1 MNKKVGITEVVLR
14 DGNQSLLSTRLK
26 LEDIIPIA
34 SKLDNIGY
42 SSIESWGGAI
52 FDSCVRYL
60 DEDPWERLRE
70 LKKAMPKTKQQML
83 LRGQNLVGYK
93 HYSDEIVTKF
103 IEKSVL
109 NGIDI
114 FRIFDALNDLRNI
127 KHSVEIVKKNG
138 KHAQGTIAYTISP
151 VHTLQT
157 WVDLAKEI
165 EDLDCNSLCIKDMS
179 GILSPEFAYDLIS
192 KLKKEISIPVHLH
205 THATT
210 GMSNLTNMRAV
221 EAGVDNIDTVHTLQT
236 WVDLAKEIED
246 LDCNSLCIKDM
257 SGILSP
263 EFAYDLISKLKK
275 EISIPIHLHTHATTG
290 MSNLTNM
297 RAVEAGVDNID
308 TSISSM
314 SMGYGHSA
322 TETMIYLLNEKN
334 IDVNINLKDLLK
346 ISEYFKTIRDKYRE
360 FEGSMKGVDLQMLI
374 NQVPGG
380 MLSNLETQLK
390 NLGKEELLEDVVSE
404 IYEVRKD
411 VGFVPLVTPAS
422 QIIGAQ
428 ALSNILNERYETLS
442 IEIID
447 LILGYYGKLPGE
459 INTNLFNKALEQKN
473 DITSRPADLLLEKFE
488 DFRENLKQYCKKL
501 EIKDLS
507 SIEENILTFILI
519 PYGSEKIFKKMSS

>member
-1 MNKKVGITEVVLR
+1 MNKKIGITEVVLR

-26 LEDIIPIA
+26 LDDILPIA
-34 SKLDNIGY
+34 SKLDEVGY
-42 SSIESWGGAI
+42 TSIESWGGAI

-70 LKKAMPKTKQQML
+70 LKKAMPKTNQQML

-93 HYSDEIVTKF
+93 HYSDEIVSKF
-103 IEKSVL
+103 IEKSAI

-127 KHSVEIVKKNG
+127 KHSVEEVKKYD

-151 VHTLQT
+151 VHTLET
-157 WVDLAKEI
+157 WVDLAKQI
-165 EDLDCNSLCIKDMS
+165 EDLSCDSLCIKDMS
-179 GILSPEFAYDLIS
+179 GILSPEFAYELIIR
-192 KLKKEISIPVHLH
+192 LKKEL
-205 THATT
+205 
-210 GMSNLTNMRAV
+210 
-221 EAGVDNIDTVHTLQT
+221 
-236 WVDLAKEIED
+236 
-246 LDCNSLCIKDM
+246 
-257 SGILSP
+257 
-263 EFAYDLISKLKK
+263 
-275 EISIPIHLHTHATTG
+275 SIPIHLHTHATTG

-297 RAVEAGVDNID
+297 KAIEAGVDNID

-322 TETMIYLLNEKN
+322 TETMIYLLKEKN
-334 IDVNINLKDLLK
+334 IDVDINLKDLLK
-346 ISEYFKTIRDKYRE
+346 ISDYFKVVREKYKE
-360 FEGSMKGVDLQMLI
+360 FEGSMKGVDLQMLV

-390 NLGKEELLEDVVSE
+390 NLGKEDLLEEVVSE

-428 ALSNILNERYETLS
+428 ALSNILNKRYETLS

-459 INTNLFNKALEQKN
+459 INTDLFEKALEQKTN
-473 DITSRPADLLLEKFE
+473 IKDRPADFLTEKFE
-488 DFRENLKQYCKKL
+488 DYKENLKQYCRKL
-501 EIKDLS
+501 KIDDLS
-507 SIEENILTFILI
+507 SVEENILTFILI
-519 PYGSEKIFKKMSS
+519 PYGSERIFKMMSS

>member
-1 MNKKVGITEVVLR
+1 MNKQVGITEVVLR

-26 LEDIIPIA
+26 LDDILPIA
-34 SKLDNIGY
+34 SKLDDVGY
-42 SSIESWGGAI
+42 TSIESWGGAI

-60 DEDPWERLRE
+60 DEDPWERLKE
-70 LKKAMPKTKQQML
+70 LKKAMPKTNQQML

-93 HYSDEIVTKF
+93 HYSDEIVSKF
-103 IEKSVL
+103 IEKSAI

-127 KHSVEIVKKNG
+127 KHSVEEVKRHD

-151 VHTLQT
+151 VHTLDT
-157 WVDLAKEI
+157 WIDLAKQI
-165 EDLDCNSLCIKDMS
+165 EDLNCDSLCIKDMS
-179 GILSPEFAYDLIS
+179 GILSPEFAYELIV
-192 KLKKEISIPVHLH
+192 KLKKEL
-205 THATT
+205 
-210 GMSNLTNMRAV
+210 
-221 EAGVDNIDTVHTLQT
+221 
-236 WVDLAKEIED
+236 
-246 LDCNSLCIKDM
+246 
-257 SGILSP
+257 
-263 EFAYDLISKLKK
+263 
-275 EISIPIHLHTHATTG
+275 SIPIHLHTHATTG

-297 RAVEAGVDNID
+297 KAIEAGVDNID

-322 TETMIYLLNEKN
+322 TETMIYLLKERNV
-334 IDVNINLKDLLK
+334 DVDINLKDLLK
-346 ISEYFKTIRDKYRE
+346 ISDYFKVVRDKYKE
-360 FEGSMKGVDLQMLI
+360 FEGSMKGVDLQMLV

-390 NLGKEELLEDVVSE
+390 NLGKEDLLEEVVSE

-428 ALSNILNERYETLS
+428 ALSNILNKRYETLS

-447 LILGYYGKLPGE
+447 LILGYYGKLPGD
-459 INTNLFNKALEQKN
+459 INKHLFEKALEQKTN
-473 DITSRPADLLLEKFE
+473 ITDRPADFLTEKFE
-488 DFRENLKQYCKKL
+488 DYKENLKQYCRKL
-501 EIKDLS
+501 KIDDLS

-519 PYGSEKIFKKMSS
+519 PYGSERIFKMMSS

>member
-1 MNKKVGITEVVLR
+1 VDKKIGITEVVLR

-34 SKLDNIGY
+34 SKLDDIGY

-60 DEDPWERLRE
+60 DEDPWERLRQ

-93 HYSDEIVTKF
+93 HYSDEIVSKF

-109 NGIDI
+109 NGVDI

-138 KHAQGTIAYTISP
+138 RHAQGTIAYTISP
-151 VHTLQT
+151 VHTLET

-192 KLKKEISIPVHLH
+192 E
-205 THATT
+205 
-210 GMSNLTNMRAV
+210 
-221 EAGVDNIDTVHTLQT
+221 
-236 WVDLAKEIED
+236 
-246 LDCNSLCIKDM
+246 
-257 SGILSP
+257 
-263 EFAYDLISKLKK
+263 LKK

-334 IDVNINLKDLLK
+334 IDVGIDLNDLLK
-346 ISEYFKTIRDKYRE
+346 ISEYFKTVREKYKE

-390 NLGKEELLEDVVSE
+390 NLGKEELLEEVVSE

-447 LILGYYGKLPGE
+447 LILGYYGKLPGKV
-459 INTNLFNKALEQKN
+459 NTSLFTKALEQKN
-473 DITSRPADLLLEKFE
+473 NIDERPADLLSEKFD
-488 DFRENLKQYCKKL
+488 DFKENLKRYCKKL
-501 EIKDLS
+501 KIKDLS

>member
-1 MNKKVGITEVVLR
+1 MNKKIGITEVVLR

-34 SKLDNIGY
+34 SKLDDIGY

-52 FDSCVRYL
+52 FDTCVRYL

-70 LKKAMPKTKQQML
+70 FKKAMPKTKQQML

-93 HYSDEIVTKF
+93 HYSDEIVSKF

-127 KHSVEIVKKNG
+127 KHSIEIVKKNG

-165 EDLDCNSLCIKDMS
+165 EDLDCDSLCIKDMS
-179 GILSPEFAYDLIS
+179 GILSPEFAYALIS
-192 KLKKEISIPVHLH
+192 KLKKEISIPV
-205 THATT
+205 
-210 GMSNLTNMRAV
+210 
-221 EAGVDNIDTVHTLQT
+221 
-236 WVDLAKEIED
+236 
-246 LDCNSLCIKDM
+246 
-257 SGILSP
+257 
-263 EFAYDLISKLKK
+263 
-275 EISIPIHLHTHATTG
+275 HLHTHATTG

-334 IDVNINLKDLLK
+334 IDVDINLNDLLK

-390 NLGKEELLEDVVSE
+390 NLGKKELLDEVVSE

-459 INTNLFNKALEQKN
+459 INSNLFKKALEQKN
-473 DITSRPADLLLEKFE
+473 NITERPADLLKEKFE
-488 DFRENLKQYCKKL
+488 DFKENLKQYCNKL
-501 EIKDLS
+501 KIKDLS
-507 SIEENILTFILI
+507 NIEENILTFILI

>member
-1 MNKKVGITEVVLR
+1 MNKKIGITEVVLR

-26 LEDIIPIA
+26 LDDILPIA
-34 SKLDNIGY
+34 SKLDEVGY
-42 SSIESWGGAI
+42 TSIESWGGAI

-70 LKKAMPKTKQQML
+70 LKKAMPKTNQQML

-93 HYSDEIVTKF
+93 HYSDEIVSKF
-103 IEKSVL
+103 IEKSAI

-127 KHSVEIVKKNG
+127 KHSVEEVKKYD

-151 VHTLQT
+151 VHTLET
-157 WVDLAKEI
+157 WVDLAKQI
-165 EDLDCNSLCIKDMS
+165 EDLSCDSLCIKDMS
-179 GILSPEFAYDLIS
+179 GILSPEFAYELIIR
-192 KLKKEISIPVHLH
+192 LKKEL
-205 THATT
+205 
-210 GMSNLTNMRAV
+210 
-221 EAGVDNIDTVHTLQT
+221 
-236 WVDLAKEIED
+236 
-246 LDCNSLCIKDM
+246 
-257 SGILSP
+257 
-263 EFAYDLISKLKK
+263 
-275 EISIPIHLHTHATTG
+275 SIPIHLHTHATTG

-297 RAVEAGVDNID
+297 KAIEAGVDNID

-322 TETMIYLLNEKN
+322 TETMIYLLKEKN
-334 IDVNINLKDLLK
+334 IDVDINLKDLLK
-346 ISEYFKTIRDKYRE
+346 ISDYFKVVREKYKE
-360 FEGSMKGVDLQMLI
+360 FEGSMKGVDLQMLV

-390 NLGKEELLEDVVSE
+390 NLGKEDLLEEVVSE

-428 ALSNILNERYETLS
+428 ALSNILNKRYETLS

-459 INTNLFNKALEQKN
+459 INTDLFEKALEQKTN
-473 DITSRPADLLLEKFE
+473 IKDRPADFLTEKFE
-488 DFRENLKQYCKKL
+488 DYKENLKQYCEKL
-501 EIKDLS
+501 KIDDLS

-519 PYGSEKIFKKMSS
+519 PYGSEKIFKMMSS

>member
-34 SKLDNIGY
+34 SKLDDIGY

-93 HYSDEIVTKF
+93 HYSDEIVSKF

-221 EAGVDNIDTVHTLQT
+221 EAGVDNIDT
-236 WVDLAKEIED
+236 
-246 LDCNSLCIKDM
+246 
-257 SGILSP
+257 
-263 EFAYDLISKLKK
+263 
-275 EISIPIHLHTHATTG
+275 
-290 MSNLTNM
+290 
-297 RAVEAGVDNID
+297 
-308 TSISSM
+308 SISSM

-334 IDVNINLKDLLK
+334 IDVNINLNDLLK
-346 ISEYFKTIRDKYRE
+346 ISEYFKTIRDKYKE

-390 NLGKEELLEDVVSE
+390 NLGKEELLDDVVSE

-411 VGFVPLVTPAS
+411 VGFVPFVTPAS

-459 INTNLFNKALEQKN
+459 INKNLFKKALEQKN
-473 DITSRPADLLLEKFE
+473 NITIVLQIY
-488 DFRENLKQYCKKL
+488 LKKSLRILKK
-501 EIKDLS
+501 I
-507 SIEENILTFILI
+507 
-519 PYGSEKIFKKMSS
+519 

>member
-34 SKLDNIGY
+34 SKLDDIGY

-93 HYSDEIVTKF
+93 HYSDEIVSKF

-221 EAGVDNIDTVHTLQT
+221 EAGVDNIDT
-236 WVDLAKEIED
+236 
-246 LDCNSLCIKDM
+246 
-257 SGILSP
+257 
-263 EFAYDLISKLKK
+263 
-275 EISIPIHLHTHATTG
+275 
-290 MSNLTNM
+290 
-297 RAVEAGVDNID
+297 
-308 TSISSM
+308 SISSM

-334 IDVNINLKDLLK
+334 IDVDINLNDLLK
-346 ISEYFKTIRDKYRE
+346 ISEYFKTIRDKYSE

-390 NLGKEELLEDVVSE
+390 NLGKEELLDEIVSE

-428 ALSNILNERYETLS
+428 ALSNILIERYETLS

-459 INTNLFNKALEQKN
+459 INKDLF
-473 DITSRPADLLLEKFE
+473 
-488 DFRENLKQYCKKL
+488 KKL
-501 EIKDLS
+501 
-507 SIEENILTFILI
+507 
-519 PYGSEKIFKKMSS
+519 

>member
-26 LEDIIPIA
+26 LDDMIPIA
-34 SKLDNIGY
+34 SKLDDVGY

-60 DEDPWERLRE
+60 DEDPWERLKE
-70 LKKAMPKTKQQML
+70 LKNAMPKTKQQML

-93 HYSDEIVTKF
+93 HYSDEIVSKF
-103 IEKSVL
+103 IDRSAF

-151 VHTLQT
+151 VHTLKS
-157 WVDLAKEI
+157 WIDLAKEI
-165 EDLDCNSLCIKDMS
+165 EDLDCDSLCIKDMS
-179 GILSPEFAYDLIS
+179 GILSPEFAYDLI
-192 KLKKEISIPVHLH
+192 
-205 THATT
+205 T
-210 GMSNLTNMRAV
+210 
-221 EAGVDNIDTVHTLQT
+221 
-236 WVDLAKEIED
+236 
-246 LDCNSLCIKDM
+246 
-257 SGILSP
+257 
-263 EFAYDLISKLKK
+263 KLKK

-297 RAVEAGVDNID
+297 KAVEAGVDNID

-334 IDVNINLKDLLK
+334 IYTDINLNDLLK
-346 ISEYFKTIRDKYRE
+346 ISEYFRSVRERYGE

-390 NLGKEELLEDVVSE
+390 NLGKEDLLEEVVSE

-428 ALSNILNERYETLS
+428 ALSNILNKRYETLS

-459 INTNLFNKALEQKN
+459 INEDLFKKALKKKKN
-473 DITSRPADLLLEKFE
+473 ITDRPADLLTEKFE
-488 DFRENLKQYCKKL
+488 DFKENLKKYCSTLK
-501 EIKDLS
+501 IKDIS
-507 SIEENILTFILI
+507 SIEENTLTFILI

>member
-26 LEDIIPIA
+26 LDDMIPIA
-34 SKLDNIGY
+34 SKLDDVGY

-60 DEDPWERLRE
+60 DEDPWERLKE
-70 LKKAMPKTKQQML
+70 LKNAMPKTKQQML

-93 HYSDEIVTKF
+93 HYSDEIVSKF
-103 IEKSVL
+103 IERSAF

-151 VHTLQT
+151 VHTLKS
-157 WVDLAKEI
+157 WIDLAKEI
-165 EDLDCNSLCIKDMS
+165 EDLDCDSLCIKDMS
-179 GILSPEFAYDLIS
+179 GILSPEFAYDLI
-192 KLKKEISIPVHLH
+192 
-205 THATT
+205 T
-210 GMSNLTNMRAV
+210 
-221 EAGVDNIDTVHTLQT
+221 
-236 WVDLAKEIED
+236 
-246 LDCNSLCIKDM
+246 
-257 SGILSP
+257 
-263 EFAYDLISKLKK
+263 KLKK

-297 RAVEAGVDNID
+297 KAVEAGVDNID

-334 IDVNINLKDLLK
+334 IYTDINLNDLLK
-346 ISEYFKTIRDKYRE
+346 ISEYFRSVRERYGE

-390 NLGKEELLEDVVSE
+390 NLGKEDLLEEVVSE

-428 ALSNILNERYETLS
+428 ALSNILNKRYETLS
-442 IEIID
+442 IEIVD
-447 LILGYYGKLPGE
+447 LILGYYGKVPGE
-459 INTNLFNKALEQKN
+459 INEDLFKKALEQKIN
-473 DITSRPADLLLEKFE
+473 ITDRPADLLAEKIE
-488 DFRENLKQYCKKL
+488 DFKENLKKYCSKL
-501 EIKDLS
+501 KIKDLS

>member
-1 MNKKVGITEVVLR
+1 MNKKIGITEVVLR

-26 LEDIIPIA
+26 LDDILPIA
-34 SKLDNIGY
+34 SKLDEVGY
-42 SSIESWGGAI
+42 TSIESWGGAI

-70 LKKAMPKTKQQML
+70 LKKAMPKTNQQML

-93 HYSDEIVTKF
+93 HYSDEIVSKF
-103 IEKSVL
+103 IEKSAI

-127 KHSVEIVKKNG
+127 KHSVEEVKKYD

-151 VHTLQT
+151 VHTLET
-157 WVDLAKEI
+157 WVDLAKQI
-165 EDLDCNSLCIKDMS
+165 EDLSCDSLCIKDMS
-179 GILSPEFAYDLIS
+179 GILSPEFAYELIIR
-192 KLKKEISIPVHLH
+192 LKKEL
-205 THATT
+205 
-210 GMSNLTNMRAV
+210 
-221 EAGVDNIDTVHTLQT
+221 
-236 WVDLAKEIED
+236 
-246 LDCNSLCIKDM
+246 
-257 SGILSP
+257 
-263 EFAYDLISKLKK
+263 
-275 EISIPIHLHTHATTG
+275 SIPIHLHTHATTG

-297 RAVEAGVDNID
+297 KAIEAGVDNID

-322 TETMIYLLNEKN
+322 TETMIYLLKEKN
-334 IDVNINLKDLLK
+334 IDVDINLKDLLK
-346 ISEYFKTIRDKYRE
+346 ISEYFKAVREKYKE
-360 FEGSMKGVDLQMLI
+360 FEGSMKGVDLQMLV

-390 NLGKEELLEDVVSE
+390 NLGKEDLLEEVVSE

-428 ALSNILNERYETLS
+428 ALSNILNKRYETLS

-447 LILGYYGKLPGE
+447 LILGYYGKLPGK
-459 INTNLFNKALEQKN
+459 INTDLFEKALEQKTN
-473 DITSRPADLLLEKFE
+473 IKDRPADFLTEKF
-488 DFRENLKQYCKKL
+488 DDYKENLKQYCKKL
-501 EIKDLS
+501 KIDDLS
-507 SIEENILTFILI
+507 KIEENILTFILI
-519 PYGSEKIFKKMSS
+519 PYGSERIFKMMSS

>member
-1 MNKKVGITEVVLR
+1 MNKKIGITEVVLR

-26 LEDIIPIA
+26 LDDILPIA
-34 SKLDNIGY
+34 SKLDEVGY
-42 SSIESWGGAI
+42 TSIESWGGAI

-70 LKKAMPKTKQQML
+70 LKKAMPKTNQQML

-93 HYSDEIVTKF
+93 HYSDEIVSKF
-103 IEKSVL
+103 IEKSAI

-127 KHSVEIVKKNG
+127 KHSVEEVKKYD
-138 KHAQGTIAYTISP
+138 KQAQGTIAYTISP
-151 VHTLQT
+151 VHTLET
-157 WVDLAKEI
+157 WVDLAKQI
-165 EDLDCNSLCIKDMS
+165 EDLNCDSLCIKDMS
-179 GILSPEFAYDLIS
+179 GILSPEFAYELIIR
-192 KLKKEISIPVHLH
+192 LKKELSIS
-205 THATT
+205 
-210 GMSNLTNMRAV
+210 
-221 EAGVDNIDTVHTLQT
+221 
-236 WVDLAKEIED
+236 
-246 LDCNSLCIKDM
+246 
-257 SGILSP
+257 
-263 EFAYDLISKLKK
+263 
-275 EISIPIHLHTHATTG
+275 IHLHTHATTG

-297 RAVEAGVDNID
+297 KAIEAGVDNID

-322 TETMIYLLNEKN
+322 TETMIYLLKEKN
-334 IDVNINLKDLLK
+334 IDVDINLKDLLK
-346 ISEYFKTIRDKYRE
+346 ISDYFKVVREKYKE
-360 FEGSMKGVDLQMLI
+360 FEGSMKGVDLQMLV

-390 NLGKEELLEDVVSE
+390 NLGKEDLLEEVVSE

-428 ALSNILNERYETLS
+428 ALSNILNKRYETLS

-459 INTNLFNKALEQKN
+459 INKDLFEKALDQKTN
-473 DITSRPADLLLEKFE
+473 IKDRPADFLTEKFE
-488 DFRENLKQYCKKL
+488 DYKENLKQYCKKL
-501 EIKDLS
+501 KIDDLS
-507 SIEENILTFILI
+507 RIEENILTFILI
-519 PYGSEKIFKKMSS
+519 PYGSERIFKMMSS

>member
-1 MNKKVGITEVVLR
+1 MNKKIGITEVVLR

-26 LEDIIPIA
+26 LDDILPIA
-34 SKLDNIGY
+34 SKLDEVGY
-42 SSIESWGGAI
+42 TSIESWGGAI

-70 LKKAMPKTKQQML
+70 LKKAMPKTNQQML

-93 HYSDEIVTKF
+93 HYSDEIVSKF
-103 IEKSVL
+103 IEKSAI

-127 KHSVEIVKKNG
+127 KHSVEEVKKYD

-151 VHTLQT
+151 VHTLET
-157 WVDLAKEI
+157 WVDLAKQI
-165 EDLDCNSLCIKDMS
+165 EDLSCDSLCIKDMS
-179 GILSPEFAYDLIS
+179 GILSPEFAYELIIR
-192 KLKKEISIPVHLH
+192 LKKEL
-205 THATT
+205 
-210 GMSNLTNMRAV
+210 
-221 EAGVDNIDTVHTLQT
+221 
-236 WVDLAKEIED
+236 
-246 LDCNSLCIKDM
+246 
-257 SGILSP
+257 
-263 EFAYDLISKLKK
+263 
-275 EISIPIHLHTHATTG
+275 SIPIHLHTHATTG

-297 RAVEAGVDNID
+297 KAIEAGVDNID

-322 TETMIYLLNEKN
+322 TETMIYLLKEKN
-334 IDVNINLKDLLK
+334 IDVDINLKDLLK
-346 ISEYFKTIRDKYRE
+346 ISEYFKAVREKYKE
-360 FEGSMKGVDLQMLI
+360 FEGSMKGVDLQMLV

-390 NLGKEELLEDVVSE
+390 NLGKEDLLEEVVSE

-428 ALSNILNERYETLS
+428 ALSNILNKRYETLS

-447 LILGYYGKLPGE
+447 LILGYYGKLPGK
-459 INTNLFNKALEQKN
+459 INTDLFEKALEQKTN
-473 DITSRPADLLLEKFE
+473 IKDRPADFLTEKF
-488 DFRENLKQYCKKL
+488 DDYKENLKQYCKKL
-501 EIKDLS
+501 KIDDLS
-507 SIEENILTFILI
+507 RIEENILTFILI
-519 PYGSEKIFKKMSS
+519 PYGSERIFKMMSS

>member
-1 MNKKVGITEVVLR
+1 VNKKIGITEVVLR

-26 LEDIIPIA
+26 LDDILPIA
-34 SKLDNIGY
+34 SKLDEVGY
-42 SSIESWGGAI
+42 TSIESWGGAI

-70 LKKAMPKTKQQML
+70 LKKAMPKTNQQML

-93 HYSDEIVTKF
+93 HYSDEIVSKF
-103 IEKSVL
+103 IEKSAI

-127 KHSVEIVKKNG
+127 KHSVEEVKKYD

-151 VHTLQT
+151 VHTLET
-157 WVDLAKEI
+157 WVDLAKQI
-165 EDLDCNSLCIKDMS
+165 EDLSCDSLCIKDMS
-179 GILSPEFAYDLIS
+179 GILSPEFAYELIIR
-192 KLKKEISIPVHLH
+192 LKKEL
-205 THATT
+205 
-210 GMSNLTNMRAV
+210 
-221 EAGVDNIDTVHTLQT
+221 
-236 WVDLAKEIED
+236 
-246 LDCNSLCIKDM
+246 
-257 SGILSP
+257 
-263 EFAYDLISKLKK
+263 
-275 EISIPIHLHTHATTG
+275 SIPIHLHTHATTG

-297 RAVEAGVDNID
+297 KAIEAGVDNID

-322 TETMIYLLNEKN
+322 TETMIYLLKEKN
-334 IDVNINLKDLLK
+334 IDVDINLKDLLK
-346 ISEYFKTIRDKYRE
+346 ISDYFKVVREKYKE
-360 FEGSMKGVDLQMLI
+360 FEGSMKGVDLQMLV

-390 NLGKEELLEDVVSE
+390 NLGKEDLLEEVVSE

-428 ALSNILNERYETLS
+428 ALSNIINKRYETLS

-459 INTNLFNKALEQKN
+459 INTDLFEKALEQKTN
-473 DITSRPADLLLEKFE
+473 IKDRPADFLTEKFE
-488 DFRENLKQYCKKL
+488 DYKENLKQYCRKL
-501 EIKDLS
+501 KIDDLS

-519 PYGSEKIFKKMSS
+519 PYGSERIFKMMSS

>member
-1 MNKKVGITEVVLR
+1 MNKKIGITEVVLR

-26 LEDIIPIA
+26 LDDILPIA
-34 SKLDNIGY
+34 SKLDEVGY
-42 SSIESWGGAI
+42 TSIESWGGAI

-70 LKKAMPKTKQQML
+70 LKKAMPKTNQQML

-93 HYSDEIVTKF
+93 HYSDEIVSKF
-103 IEKSVL
+103 IEKSAI

-127 KHSVEIVKKNG
+127 KHSVEEVKKYD

-151 VHTLQT
+151 VHTLET
-157 WVDLAKEI
+157 WVDLAKQI
-165 EDLDCNSLCIKDMS
+165 EDLNCDSLCIKDMS
-179 GILSPEFAYDLIS
+179 GILSPEFSYELIIR
-192 KLKKEISIPVHLH
+192 LKKEL
-205 THATT
+205 
-210 GMSNLTNMRAV
+210 
-221 EAGVDNIDTVHTLQT
+221 
-236 WVDLAKEIED
+236 
-246 LDCNSLCIKDM
+246 
-257 SGILSP
+257 
-263 EFAYDLISKLKK
+263 
-275 EISIPIHLHTHATTG
+275 SIPIHLHTHATTG

-297 RAVEAGVDNID
+297 KAIEAGVDNID

-322 TETMIYLLNEKN
+322 TETMIYLLKEKN
-334 IDVNINLKDLLK
+334 IDVDINLKDLLK
-346 ISEYFKTIRDKYRE
+346 ISDYFKVVREKYKE
-360 FEGSMKGVDLQMLI
+360 FEGSMKGVDLQMLV

-390 NLGKEELLEDVVSE
+390 NLGKEDLLEEVVSE

-428 ALSNILNERYETLS
+428 ALSNILNKRYETLS

-459 INTNLFNKALEQKN
+459 INTDLFEKALDQKTN
-473 DITSRPADLLLEKFE
+473 IKDRPADFLTEKFE
-488 DFRENLKQYCKKL
+488 DYKENLKQYCKKL
-501 EIKDLS
+501 KIDDLS

-519 PYGSEKIFKKMSS
+519 PYGSERIFKMMSS

>member
-1 MNKKVGITEVVLR
+1 MNKKIGITEVVLR

-34 SKLDNIGY
+34 SKLDDIGY
-42 SSIESWGGAI
+42 YSIESWGGAI

-60 DEDPWERLRE
+60 DEDPWKRLRE
-70 LKKAMPKTKQQML
+70 IKKAMPKTKQQML

-93 HYSDEIVTKF
+93 HYSDEIVSKF
-103 IEKSVL
+103 IEKSVI

-221 EAGVDNIDTVHTLQT
+221 EAGVDNIDT
-236 WVDLAKEIED
+236 
-246 LDCNSLCIKDM
+246 
-257 SGILSP
+257 
-263 EFAYDLISKLKK
+263 
-275 EISIPIHLHTHATTG
+275 
-290 MSNLTNM
+290 
-297 RAVEAGVDNID
+297 
-308 TSISSM
+308 SISSM

-322 TETMIYLLNEKN
+322 TETMIYLLSEKN
-334 IDVNINLKDLLK
+334 IDVDINLNDLLK
-346 ISEYFKTIRDKYRE
+346 ISEYFKSIRDKYRE

-390 NLGKEELLEDVVSE
+390 NLGKEGLLDKVVTE

-442 IEIID
+442 VEIID

-459 INTNLFNKALEQKN
+459 INTNLFQKALKQKN
-473 DITSRPADLLLEKFE
+473 NITERPADLLKEKFE
-488 DFRENLKQYCKKL
+488 DFKENLKQYCNKL
-501 EIKDLS
+501 KIKDLS
-507 SIEENILTFILI
+507 NIEENILTFILI

>member
-1 MNKKVGITEVVLR
+1 MNKKIGITEVVLR

-26 LEDIIPIA
+26 LDDILPIA
-34 SKLDNIGY
+34 SKLDEVGY
-42 SSIESWGGAI
+42 NSIESWGGAI

-70 LKKAMPKTKQQML
+70 LKKAMPKTNQQML

-93 HYSDEIVTKF
+93 HYSDEIVSKF
-103 IEKSVL
+103 IEKSAI

-127 KHSVEIVKKNG
+127 KHSVEEVKKYD

-151 VHTLQT
+151 VHTLET
-157 WVDLAKEI
+157 WVELAKQI
-165 EDLDCNSLCIKDMS
+165 EDLNCDSLCIKDMS
-179 GILSPEFAYDLIS
+179 GILSPEFAYELIIR
-192 KLKKEISIPVHLH
+192 LKKEL
-205 THATT
+205 
-210 GMSNLTNMRAV
+210 
-221 EAGVDNIDTVHTLQT
+221 
-236 WVDLAKEIED
+236 
-246 LDCNSLCIKDM
+246 
-257 SGILSP
+257 
-263 EFAYDLISKLKK
+263 
-275 EISIPIHLHTHATTG
+275 SIPIHLHTHATTG

-297 RAVEAGVDNID
+297 KAIEAGVDNID

-322 TETMIYLLNEKN
+322 TETMIYLLKEKN
-334 IDVNINLKDLLK
+334 IDVDINLKDLLK
-346 ISEYFKTIRDKYRE
+346 ISDYFKVVREKYKE
-360 FEGSMKGVDLQMLI
+360 FEGSMKGVDLQMLV

-390 NLGKEELLEDVVSE
+390 NLGKEDLLEEVVSE

-428 ALSNILNERYETLS
+428 ALSNILNKRYETLS

-447 LILGYYGKLPGE
+447 LILGYYGKLPGK
-459 INTNLFNKALEQKN
+459 INTDLFEKALEQKTN
-473 DITSRPADLLLEKFE
+473 IKDRPADFLTEKF
-488 DFRENLKQYCKKL
+488 DDYKENLKQYCKKL
-501 EIKDLS
+501 KIDDLS
-507 SIEENILTFILI
+507 RIEENILTFILI
-519 PYGSEKIFKKMSS
+519 PYGSERIFKMMSS

>member
-1 MNKKVGITEVVLR
+1 MNKKIGITEVVLR

-26 LEDIIPIA
+26 LDDILPIA
-34 SKLDNIGY
+34 SKLDEVGY
-42 SSIESWGGAI
+42 TSIESWGGAI

-70 LKKAMPKTKQQML
+70 LKKAMPKTSQQML

-93 HYSDEIVTKF
+93 HYSDEIVSKF
-103 IEKSVL
+103 IEKSAI

-127 KHSVEIVKKNG
+127 KHSVEEVKKYD

-151 VHTLQT
+151 VHTLET
-157 WVDLAKEI
+157 WVDLAKQI
-165 EDLDCNSLCIKDMS
+165 EDLSCDSLCIKDMS
-179 GILSPEFAYDLIS
+179 GILSPEFAYELIIR
-192 KLKKEISIPVHLH
+192 LKKEL
-205 THATT
+205 
-210 GMSNLTNMRAV
+210 
-221 EAGVDNIDTVHTLQT
+221 
-236 WVDLAKEIED
+236 
-246 LDCNSLCIKDM
+246 
-257 SGILSP
+257 
-263 EFAYDLISKLKK
+263 
-275 EISIPIHLHTHATTG
+275 SIPIHLHTHATTG

-297 RAVEAGVDNID
+297 KAIEAGVDNID

-322 TETMIYLLNEKN
+322 TETMIYLLKEKN
-334 IDVNINLKDLLK
+334 IDVDINLKDLLK
-346 ISEYFKTIRDKYRE
+346 ISDYFKVVREKYKE
-360 FEGSMKGVDLQMLI
+360 FEGSMKGVDLQMLV

-390 NLGKEELLEDVVSE
+390 NLGKEDLLEEVVSE

-428 ALSNILNERYETLS
+428 ALSNILNKRYETLS

-447 LILGYYGKLPGE
+447 LILGYYGKLPGK
-459 INTNLFNKALEQKN
+459 INTDLFEKALEQKTN
-473 DITSRPADLLLEKFE
+473 IKDRPADFLTEKF
-488 DFRENLKQYCKKL
+488 DDYKENLKQYCKKL
-501 EIKDLS
+501 KIDDLS
-507 SIEENILTFILI
+507 RIEENILTFILI
-519 PYGSEKIFKKMSS
+519 PYGSERIFKMMSS

>member
-34 SKLDNIGY
+34 SKLDDIGY
-42 SSIESWGGAI
+42 SSIESWGGAV

-93 HYSDEIVTKF
+93 HYSDEIVSKF
-103 IEKSVL
+103 IERSID

-151 VHTLQT
+151 VHTIET
-157 WVDLAKEI
+157 WIDLAKEI
-165 EDLDCNSLCIKDMS
+165 EDLDCSSLCIKDMS
-179 GILSPEFAYDLIS
+179 GILSPEFAFKLIS
-192 KLKKEISIPVHLH
+192 
-205 THATT
+205 
-210 GMSNLTNMRAV
+210 
-221 EAGVDNIDTVHTLQT
+221 Q
-236 WVDLAKEIED
+236 
-246 LDCNSLCIKDM
+246 
-257 SGILSP
+257 
-263 EFAYDLISKLKK
+263 LKK

-322 TETMIYLLNEKN
+322 TETMIYLLKEKN
-334 IDVNINLKDLLK
+334 IDVDIDLNDLLK
-346 ISEYFKTIRDKYRE
+346 ISEYFKFIRYKYNE

-447 LILGYYGKLPGE
+447 LILGYYGKLPGV
-459 INTNLFNKALEQKN
+459 INTNLFEKALEQKN
-473 DITSRPADLLLEKFE
+473 NITNRPADLLLEKFE

-501 EIKDLS
+501 KIKDLS

>member
-1 MNKKVGITEVVLR
+1 MNKKIGITEVVLR

-26 LEDIIPIA
+26 LDDILPIA
-34 SKLDNIGY
+34 SKLDEVGY
-42 SSIESWGGAI
+42 TSIESWGGAI

-70 LKKAMPKTKQQML
+70 LKKAMPRTNQQML

-93 HYSDEIVTKF
+93 HYSDEIVSKF
-103 IEKSVL
+103 IEKSAI

-127 KHSVEIVKKNG
+127 KHSVDEVKKYD

-151 VHTLQT
+151 VHTLET
-157 WVDLAKEI
+157 WVDLAKQI
-165 EDLDCNSLCIKDMS
+165 EDLNCDSLCIKDMS
-179 GILSPEFAYDLIS
+179 GILSPEFAYELII
-192 KLKKEISIPVHLH
+192 KLKKEL
-205 THATT
+205 
-210 GMSNLTNMRAV
+210 
-221 EAGVDNIDTVHTLQT
+221 
-236 WVDLAKEIED
+236 
-246 LDCNSLCIKDM
+246 
-257 SGILSP
+257 
-263 EFAYDLISKLKK
+263 
-275 EISIPIHLHTHATTG
+275 SIPIHLHTHATTG

-297 RAVEAGVDNID
+297 KAIEAGVDNID

-334 IDVNINLKDLLK
+334 IDVDINLKDLLK
-346 ISEYFKTIRDKYRE
+346 ISDYFKVVREKYKE
-360 FEGSMKGVDLQMLI
+360 FEGSMKGVDLQMLV

-390 NLGKEELLEDVVSE
+390 NLGKEDLLEDVVSE

-459 INTNLFNKALEQKN
+459 INADLFAKALEQKTN
-473 DITSRPADLLLEKFE
+473 IKDRPADFLSEKFE
-488 DFRENLKQYCKKL
+488 DYKENLKQYCKKL
-501 EIKDLS
+501 KIDDLS

-519 PYGSEKIFKKMSS
+519 PYGSERIFKMMSS

>member
-1 MNKKVGITEVVLR
+1 VNKKIGITEVVLR

-26 LEDIIPIA
+26 LDDILPIA
-34 SKLDNIGY
+34 SQLDDVGY
-42 SSIESWGGAI
+42 TSIESWGGAI

-70 LKKAMPKTKQQML
+70 LKKAMPKTNQQML

-93 HYSDEIVTKF
+93 HYSDEIVSKF
-103 IEKSVL
+103 IEKSAM

-127 KHSVEIVKKNG
+127 KHSVEEVKKYD

-151 VHTLQT
+151 VHTLDT
-157 WVDLAKEI
+157 WIDLAKEI
-165 EDLDCNSLCIKDMS
+165 EDLKCDSLCIKDMS
-179 GILSPEFAYDLIS
+179 GILSPEFAYELIT
-192 KLKKEISIPVHLH
+192 KLKKEL
-205 THATT
+205 
-210 GMSNLTNMRAV
+210 
-221 EAGVDNIDTVHTLQT
+221 
-236 WVDLAKEIED
+236 
-246 LDCNSLCIKDM
+246 
-257 SGILSP
+257 
-263 EFAYDLISKLKK
+263 
-275 EISIPIHLHTHATTG
+275 SIPIHLHTHATTG

-297 RAVEAGVDNID
+297 KAIEAGVDNID

-322 TETMIYLLNEKN
+322 TETMIYLLKEKK
-334 IDVNINLKDLLK
+334 IDVGINLKDLLK
-346 ISEYFKTIRDKYRE
+346 ISEYFKVIREKYKE
-360 FEGSMKGVDLQMLI
+360 FEGSMKGVDLQMLV

-390 NLGKEELLEDVVSE
+390 NLGKEDLLEEVVSE

-428 ALSNILNERYETLS
+428 ALSNIVNKRYETLS

-447 LILGYYGKLPGE
+447 LILGYYGKLPGD
-459 INTNLFNKALEQKN
+459 ISTDLLKKALEQKTN
-473 DITSRPADLLLEKFE
+473 IKGRPADFLTEKFE
-488 DFRENLKQYCKKL
+488 DYKENLKQYCEKL
-501 EIKDLS
+501 KIDDLS

-519 PYGSEKIFKKMSS
+519 PYGSERIFKMMSS

>member
-1 MNKKVGITEVVLR
+1 VNKKIGITEVVLR

-34 SKLDNIGY
+34 SKLDDIGY

-93 HYSDEIVTKF
+93 HYSDEIVSKF
-103 IEKSVL
+103 IERSVY

-127 KHSVEIVKKNG
+127 EHSVEIVKKNG
-138 KHAQGTIAYTISP
+138 RHAQGTIAYTISP
-151 VHTLQT
+151 VHTLKT
-157 WVDLAKEI
+157 WIDLAK
-165 EDLDCNSLCIKDMS
+165 K
-179 GILSPEFAYDLIS
+179 
-192 KLKKEISIPVHLH
+192 
-205 THATT
+205 
-210 GMSNLTNMRAV
+210 
-221 EAGVDNIDTVHTLQT
+221 
-236 WVDLAKEIED
+236 IED

-322 TETMIYLLNEKN
+322 TETMIYLLKEKK
-334 IDVNINLKDLLK
+334 IDTDINLNELLI
-346 ISEYFKTIRDKYRE
+346 ISDYFKKIREKYRE

-390 NLGKEELLEDVVSE
+390 NLGKEELLEEVVSE

-428 ALSNILNERYETLS
+428 ALSNILNQRYETLS
-442 IEIID
+442 VEIID
-447 LILGYYGKLPGE
+447 LVLGYYGKLPGE
-459 INTNLFNKALEQKN
+459 IDSNLFEKASDQKKH
-473 DITSRPADLLLEKFE
+473 ITNRPADLLLEKFD
-488 DFRENLKQYCKKL
+488 DFKENLKQYCSKL
-501 EIKDLS
+501 NIKDLS

-519 PYGSEKIFKKMSS
+519 PYGSENIFKKISS

>member
-1 MNKKVGITEVVLR
+1 MDKKIGITEVVLR

-34 SKLDNIGY
+34 SKLDDIGY

-60 DEDPWERLRE
+60 DEDPWERLRQ

-93 HYSDEIVTKF
+93 HYSDEIVSKF

-109 NGIDI
+109 NGVDI

-138 KHAQGTIAYTISP
+138 RHAQGTIAYTISP
-151 VHTLQT
+151 VHTLET

-192 KLKKEISIPVHLH
+192 E
-205 THATT
+205 
-210 GMSNLTNMRAV
+210 
-221 EAGVDNIDTVHTLQT
+221 
-236 WVDLAKEIED
+236 
-246 LDCNSLCIKDM
+246 
-257 SGILSP
+257 
-263 EFAYDLISKLKK
+263 LKK

-334 IDVNINLKDLLK
+334 IDVGINLNNLLK
-346 ISEYFKTIRDKYRE
+346 ISEYFKTVREKYKE

-390 NLGKEELLEDVVSE
+390 NLGKEELLEEVVSE

-447 LILGYYGKLPGE
+447 LILGYYGKLPGKV
-459 INTNLFNKALEQKN
+459 NTSLFKKALEQKN
-473 DITSRPADLLLEKFE
+473 NIDERPADLLSEKFD
-488 DFRENLKQYCKKL
+488 DFKENLKQYCKKL
-501 EIKDLS
+501 KIKDLS

>member
-1 MNKKVGITEVVLR
+1 MNKKIGITEVVLR

-34 SKLDNIGY
+34 SKLDGIGY

-93 HYSDEIVTKF
+93 HYSDEIVSKF

-127 KHSVEIVKKNG
+127 KHSVDIVKKNG

-151 VHTLQT
+151 VHTLET

-192 KLKKEISIPVHLH
+192 
-205 THATT
+205 
-210 GMSNLTNMRAV
+210 N
-221 EAGVDNIDTVHTLQT
+221 
-236 WVDLAKEIED
+236 
-246 LDCNSLCIKDM
+246 
-257 SGILSP
+257 
-263 EFAYDLISKLKK
+263 LKK

-334 IDVNINLKDLLK
+334 IDVDINLNDLLK
-346 ISEYFKTIRDKYRE
+346 ISEYFKTIRDKYSE

-390 NLGKEELLEDVVSE
+390 NLGKEELLDDVVSE

-428 ALSNILNERYETLS
+428 ALSNILNKRYETLS

-459 INTNLFNKALEQKN
+459 INTNLLKKALEQKN
-473 DITSRPADLLLEKFE
+473 KITDRPADLLKENFE
-488 DFRENLKQYCKKL
+488 DFKDNLKEYCKKL
-501 EIKDLS
+501 KIRDLS

>member
-1 MNKKVGITEVVLR
+1 MNKKIGITEVVLR

-26 LEDIIPIA
+26 LDDILPIA
-34 SKLDNIGY
+34 SKLDEVGY
-42 SSIESWGGAI
+42 TSIESWGGAI

-70 LKKAMPKTKQQML
+70 LKKAMPKTNQQML

-93 HYSDEIVTKF
+93 HYSDEIVSKF
-103 IEKSVL
+103 IEKSAI

-127 KHSVEIVKKNG
+127 KHSVEEVKKYD

-151 VHTLQT
+151 VHTLET
-157 WVDLAKEI
+157 WVDLAKQI
-165 EDLDCNSLCIKDMS
+165 EDLNCDSLCIKDMS
-179 GILSPEFAYDLIS
+179 GILSPEFAYELIIR
-192 KLKKEISIPVHLH
+192 LKKEL
-205 THATT
+205 
-210 GMSNLTNMRAV
+210 
-221 EAGVDNIDTVHTLQT
+221 
-236 WVDLAKEIED
+236 
-246 LDCNSLCIKDM
+246 
-257 SGILSP
+257 
-263 EFAYDLISKLKK
+263 
-275 EISIPIHLHTHATTG
+275 SIPIHLHTHATTG

-297 RAVEAGVDNID
+297 KAIEAGVDNID

-322 TETMIYLLNEKN
+322 TETMIYLLKEKN
-334 IDVNINLKDLLK
+334 IDVDINLKDLLK
-346 ISEYFKTIRDKYRE
+346 ISDYFKVVREKYKE
-360 FEGSMKGVDLQMLI
+360 FEGSMKGVDLQMLV

-390 NLGKEELLEDVVSE
+390 NLGKEDLLEEVVSE

-428 ALSNILNERYETLS
+428 ALSNILNKRYETLS
-442 IEIID
+442 IEITD

-459 INTNLFNKALEQKN
+459 INTDLFEKALEQKTN
-473 DITSRPADLLLEKFE
+473 IKDRPADFLTEKFE
-488 DFRENLKQYCKKL
+488 DYKENLKQYCKKL
-501 EIKDLS
+501 KIDDLS
-507 SIEENILTFILI
+507 RIEENILTFILI
-519 PYGSEKIFKKMSS
+519 PYGSERIFKMMSS

>member
-1 MNKKVGITEVVLR
+1 VNKKIGITEVVLR

-26 LEDIIPIA
+26 LDDILPIA
-34 SKLDNIGY
+34 SKLDEVGY
-42 SSIESWGGAI
+42 TSIESWGGAI

-70 LKKAMPKTKQQML
+70 LKKAMPKTNQQML

-93 HYSDEIVTKF
+93 HYSDEIVSKF
-103 IEKSVL
+103 IEKSAI

-127 KHSVEIVKKNG
+127 KHSVEEVKKYD

-151 VHTLQT
+151 VHTLET
-157 WVDLAKEI
+157 WVDLAKQI
-165 EDLDCNSLCIKDMS
+165 EDLNCDSLCIKDMS
-179 GILSPEFAYDLIS
+179 GILSPEFAYELIIR
-192 KLKKEISIPVHLH
+192 LKKEL
-205 THATT
+205 
-210 GMSNLTNMRAV
+210 
-221 EAGVDNIDTVHTLQT
+221 
-236 WVDLAKEIED
+236 
-246 LDCNSLCIKDM
+246 
-257 SGILSP
+257 
-263 EFAYDLISKLKK
+263 
-275 EISIPIHLHTHATTG
+275 SIPIHLHTHATTG

-297 RAVEAGVDNID
+297 KAIEAGVDNID

-322 TETMIYLLNEKN
+322 TETMIYLLKEKN
-334 IDVNINLKDLLK
+334 IDVDINLKDLLK
-346 ISEYFKTIRDKYRE
+346 ISDYFKVVREKYKE
-360 FEGSMKGVDLQMLI
+360 FEGSMKGVDLQMLV

-390 NLGKEELLEDVVSE
+390 NLGKEDLLEEVVSE

-428 ALSNILNERYETLS
+428 ALSNILNKRYETLS

-459 INTNLFNKALEQKN
+459 INKDLFEKALDQKTN
-473 DITSRPADLLLEKFE
+473 IKDRPADFLTEKFE
-488 DFRENLKQYCKKL
+488 DYKENLKQYCKKL
-501 EIKDLS
+501 KIDDLS
-507 SIEENILTFILI
+507 RIEENILTFILI
-519 PYGSEKIFKKMSS
+519 PYGSERIFKMMSS

>member
-1 MNKKVGITEVVLR
+1 MNKKIGITEVVLR

-26 LEDIIPIA
+26 LDDILPIA
-34 SKLDNIGY
+34 SKLDEVGY
-42 SSIESWGGAI
+42 TSIESWGGAI

-70 LKKAMPKTKQQML
+70 LKKAMPKTNQQML

-93 HYSDEIVTKF
+93 HYSDEIVSKF
-103 IEKSVL
+103 IEKSAI

-127 KHSVEIVKKNG
+127 KHSVEEVKKYD

-151 VHTLQT
+151 VHTLET
-157 WVDLAKEI
+157 WVDLAKQI
-165 EDLDCNSLCIKDMS
+165 EDLNCDSLCIKDMS
-179 GILSPEFAYDLIS
+179 GILSPEFAYELIIR
-192 KLKKEISIPVHLH
+192 LKKEL
-205 THATT
+205 
-210 GMSNLTNMRAV
+210 
-221 EAGVDNIDTVHTLQT
+221 
-236 WVDLAKEIED
+236 
-246 LDCNSLCIKDM
+246 
-257 SGILSP
+257 
-263 EFAYDLISKLKK
+263 
-275 EISIPIHLHTHATTG
+275 SIPIHLHTHATTG

-297 RAVEAGVDNID
+297 KAIEAGVDNID

-322 TETMIYLLNEKN
+322 TETMIYLLKEKN
-334 IDVNINLKDLLK
+334 IDVDINLKNLLK
-346 ISEYFKTIRDKYRE
+346 ISDYFKVVREKYKE
-360 FEGSMKGVDLQMLI
+360 FEGSMKGVDLQMLV

-390 NLGKEELLEDVVSE
+390 NLGKEDLLEEVVSE

-428 ALSNILNERYETLS
+428 ALSNILNKRYETLS

-459 INTNLFNKALEQKN
+459 INTDLFEKALEQKTN
-473 DITSRPADLLLEKFE
+473 IKDRPADFLTEKFE
-488 DFRENLKQYCKKL
+488 DYKENLKQYCEKL
-501 EIKDLS
+501 KIDDLS

-519 PYGSEKIFKKMSS
+519 PYGSEKIFKMMSS